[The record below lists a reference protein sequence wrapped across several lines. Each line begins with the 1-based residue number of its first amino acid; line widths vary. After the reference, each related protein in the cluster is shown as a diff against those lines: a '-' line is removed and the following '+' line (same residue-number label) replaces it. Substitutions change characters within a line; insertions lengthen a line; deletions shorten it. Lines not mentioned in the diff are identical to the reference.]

1 MLDELNLIWYETD
14 PGGEIRSCHYNEGTR
29 EYHLSL
35 EKSGI
40 LAESQWPRQD
50 YETLYTIGPLDEQ
63 VAELILEQ
71 MREKIRQEI
80 IKNLD
85 ME

>member
-1 MLDELNLIWYETD
+1 MTLIWCETE
-14 PGGEIRSCHYNEGTR
+14 PNGELRSCYYDENTR

-35 EKSGI
+35 AKGP
-40 LAESQWPRQD
+40 LVAECQWLRQD

-63 VAELILEQ
+63 VAELILEE
-71 MREKIRQEI
+71 MREKMRQEASEEAAG
-80 IKNLD
+80 